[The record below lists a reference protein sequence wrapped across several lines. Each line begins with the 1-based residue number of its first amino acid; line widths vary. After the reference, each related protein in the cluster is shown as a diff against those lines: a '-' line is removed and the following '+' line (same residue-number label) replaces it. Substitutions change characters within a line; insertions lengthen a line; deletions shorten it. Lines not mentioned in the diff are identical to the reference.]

1 MGLVSQFTN
10 LLGLLNFVVPLG
22 LPMSMTKYVSEN
34 NEEKKDLGEK
44 AFENSLKLI
53 LISSFIFSFFLI
65 LFSSQIALILTNDS
79 SYNIFVIIIALFVPT
94 SSLSALLEAY
104 IRGLKNISLLT
115 KFLLISSSISLIFTI
130 PMVLIFKVWG
140 AIISISGSSLI
151 ILMVYIILFKKAR
164 VPLKIS
170 FKSWFDIEI
179 TKKLFKIGIASL
191 LIGAINQLTFLIIR
205 IITVDNF
212 GLEENGIYQSVLSIS
227 LNYFSFLF
235 VFLSNYSFPK
245 INEIKDDLKFL
256 EEINETFR
264 IFLLLLVPLIGFI
277 IVFRIYL
284 VNIFFSNAFINSVS
298 LYKYQFTGDFFKAL
312 SWVIGL
318 WLIPKN
324 KIFLWV
330 ILELIT
336 YSIFPLVYIILI
348 KNMDWGIES
357 ASIAYLVSNFAHY
370 ILNIYF
376 IKRFLKYKFSK
387 SNNYM
392 FFLSLICIIA
402 ITGISE
408 WNINAGYL
416 ILIPL
421 LVVWFKKVGNEN
433 EKKILKSLL
442 IRR

>member
-433 EKKILKSLL
+433 EMKILKSLL